1 MYRGH
6 YHGFVA
12 IKRLNVTDPTP
23 QQLKAFKNEV
33 AVLRY
38 TVISFRL
45 FMHSYFNYIF
55 EWKIQCTLVYNLET
69 ISHFILCLISLHI
82 EDIIVILRR
91 KTTKTASL
99 LNFYFYLTNYQLK
112 MFILWVVYMYKLTIL
127 EEN

>member
-1 MYRGH
+1 M
-6 YHGFVA
+6 
-12 IKRLNVTDPTP
+12 TDPTP

-45 FMHSYFNYIF
+45 FMYSYFNYIF
-55 EWKIQCTLVYNLET
+55 EWKIQCTLVYSLEA
-69 ISHFILCLISLHI
+69 IPHFILGLISLHI

-112 MFILWVVYMYKLTIL
+112 MFILWVVYMYKLTTL